1 MGIFDYCRIGM
12 WSGFSTLLL
21 YTWLVLYWSNF
32 LVKLS
37 LQVHDYNKET
47 LLYSRGWSRLIIRG
61 AIDAAYCQECCFC
74 ANDVSIEPHRVF
86 FSLAGKSNW

>member
-1 MGIFDYCRIGM
+1 M

-61 AIDAAYCQECCFC
+61 AIAADYCQECCLC
-74 ANDVSIEPHRVF
+74 ANDVSIVPHRVF